1 MNYIALICARGG
13 SKGLPDKN
21 IRPLGGKPLIS
32 WSIDIAKKVDRISKV
47 IVSTDSEGIVKI
59 AKKYGAEVPFIR
71 PIELAQDNSPE
82 WLVWKHALEYLS
94 KNKQMKIDALVIIP
108 PTAPLRHVDDINNC
122 LDEFEKGQV
131 DIVITVSEAHRNPY
145 FNMIVNN
152 KDGYSSLVIKP
163 ESQVTRRQ
171 DAPVVFDMTTVA
183 YVVRPQFLNESSSIF
198 SGRVKSVC
206 IPQDRAI
213 DIDTLLDFKIAE
225 SLIKL

>member
-32 WSIDIAKKVDRISKV
+32 WSIDIAKKVDRISK
-47 IVSTDSEGIVKI
+47 IMVSTDCDGIARI
-59 AKKYGAEVPFIR
+59 AKENGAEVPFIR

-183 YVVRPQFLNESSSIF
+183 YVVRPQFLKESSSIF

>member
-152 KDGYSSLVIKP
+152 KDGYSSLVIQP
-163 ESQVTRRQ
+163 ESRITRRQ

-183 YVVRPQFLNESSSIF
+183 YVVRPQFLKESSSIF

>member
-183 YVVRPQFLNESSSIF
+183 YVVRPQFLKESSSIF

>member
-171 DAPVVFDMTTVA
+171 DAPVVFDMTTVD